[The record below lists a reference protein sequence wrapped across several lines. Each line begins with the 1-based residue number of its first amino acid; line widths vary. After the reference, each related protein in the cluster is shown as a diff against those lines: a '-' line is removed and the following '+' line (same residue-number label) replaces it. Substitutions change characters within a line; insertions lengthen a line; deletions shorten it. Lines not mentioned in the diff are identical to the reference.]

1 MPFSWS
7 ELTSHAA
14 PARVSSTL
22 SPLQQQQCDPPPQ
35 PAQDPTLSCLAGRQ
49 PCIAGERWVAAF
61 TGRQELP
68 CSRISMVINCVDNKF
83 VRRTALSAQQA
94 SLRVAAPSKRAI
106 QMRNGL
112 PAPNLGCCSSV
123 SSHAA
128 VCAFHVHSCD
138 ALELLQNVLFITS
151 WQLLRVSPRRLA
163 LLPAV
168 HSLAVPHCQSENVH
182 PSGVS
187 TAGEHDRHTCSV
199 YDMSSIEDAPSLH
212 LPATS

>member
-1 MPFSWS
+1 MSSRRAPGGCARPCAIQLVRADLARCPSQGQQ
-7 ELTSHAA
+7 HAV
-14 PARVSSTL
+14 PAV
-22 SPLQQQQCDPPPQ
+22 QQCDPPPQ

-68 CSRISMVINCVDNKF
+68 RSRISMVINCVDNKF

-138 ALELLQNVLFITS
+138 ALEFLQKVLFITS
-151 WQLLRVSPRRLA
+151 WQLLRV
-163 LLPAV
+163 
-168 HSLAVPHCQSENVH
+168 
-182 PSGVS
+182 
-187 TAGEHDRHTCSV
+187 
-199 YDMSSIEDAPSLH
+199 
-212 LPATS
+212 